1 MRCPPN
7 KAVQVLHSLYVEMD
21 INSMHYLIAQNILNH
36 LLLNFALT
44 SIVVLNS
51 RGMPRHVAVFTAAQQ
66 YHFFEVAQVTL
77 GA

>member
-21 INSMHYLIAQNILNH
+21 INSMHYLIAQKILNH

-66 YHFFEVAQVTL
+66 DHFFEVAQVTL